1 MKKISAAFDGLKFS
15 EGTLTYAIKLAENSK
30 ALLSGV
36 FLESFLYH
44 SYGIYDMVGS
54 QGVSETK
61 MKRLRENDEETRRK
75 AAAAFESAC
84 EKAGISFAI
93 HHDKNFALQE
103 LIRESI
109 YSDLVLIGAD
119 ENMSHVDEKAPTNFI
134 RDFLAETQSPVLI
147 VPRQYHEIEKVV
159 LLYDGK
165 PSSVHAI
172 KMFNYM
178 LPWMCSKETEIISV
192 TDPKEAR
199 ELPDENLVREFI
211 QCHYPKAVY
220 TLLQGD
226 PEEEI
231 LDYLK
236 NTPQNVLV
244 VLGAYQRGNVSR
256 WFKTSMADL
265 LMKNTGRSLF
275 IAHQK

>member
-15 EGTLTYAIKLAENSK
+15 EGTLNYAIKLAENSK

-44 SYGIYDMVGS
+44 SYGIYDVVGS
-54 QGVSETK
+54 QGVSEAK
-61 MKRLRENDEETRRK
+61 MKRLRENDEETRRISSVV
-75 AAAAFESAC
+75 FESAC
-84 EKAGISFAI
+84 KKAGIPYAI

-103 LIRESI
+103 LLKESI

-119 ENMSHVDEKAPTNFI
+119 ENMSHYNEKAPTDFI
-134 RDFLAETQSPVLI
+134 RNFLAETQSPVLI

-178 LPWMCSKETEIISV
+178 LPWMCNKETEIISV

-199 ELPDENLVREFI
+199 QLPDENLVSEFI
-211 QCHYPKAVY
+211 KCHYPKAVY

-226 PEEEI
+226 PEGEI

-236 NTPQNVLV
+236 NIPQNVLV

-265 LMKNTGRSLF
+265 LLKNTGRPLF